1 MLSGHIVKDSIYLVI
16 TGKPDEKKEKGGDK
30 ADDKVRKTL
39 TKPRLNCRNEDDVVH
54 LHDFVIL

>member
-39 TKPRLNCRNEDDVVH
+39 PKPRLNCRNEDDVVH
-54 LHDFVIL
+54 